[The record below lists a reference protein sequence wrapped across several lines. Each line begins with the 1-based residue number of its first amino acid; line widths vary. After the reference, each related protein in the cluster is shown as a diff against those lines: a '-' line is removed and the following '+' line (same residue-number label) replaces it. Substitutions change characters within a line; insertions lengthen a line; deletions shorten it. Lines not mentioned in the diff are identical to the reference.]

1 MLLCFVLSI
10 LYEIT
15 GLIRLVDGEKSVNFY
30 SGRVEIQVG
39 GEWGTVC
46 GDTWT
51 ENEADVVCH
60 QLGYEYS
67 RSADTRAYYG
77 PGKGRIWLRNVTC
90 DGGESKLTDCTH
102 STDVDSCDHFYDAG
116 VSCITGEFLVGSN
129 CNHCLHLTI
138 FATLLC
144 NTTLPCT

>member
-1 MLLCFVLSI
+1 MLLCFLLSI

-51 ENEADVVCH
+51 ENEADVVCR

-77 PGKGRIWLRNVTC
+77 PGRGRIWLRNVTC

-102 STDVDSCDHFYDAG
+102 STDVDNCDHFYDAG
-116 VSCITGEFLVGSN
+116 VSCIKGEFPVDLEY
-129 CNHCLHLTI
+129 TI
-138 FATLLC
+138 YPQHWKCYITL
-144 NTTLPCT
+144 

>member
-1 MLLCFVLSI
+1 MKLEEKVADI
-10 LYEIT
+10 NLYNNTIVFSFIVIITCT
-15 GLIRLVDGEKSVNFY
+15 GLIKLVNGQKSVHFY

-51 ENEADVVCH
+51 KNEADVVCH

-77 PGKGRIWLRNVTC
+77 PGRGRIWLRNVTC
-90 DGGESKLTDCTH
+90 DGRESKLTDCTH
-102 STDVDSCDHFYDAG
+102 STDADSCDHFQDAG
-116 VSCITGEFLVGSN
+116 VSCSTGEFLK
-129 CNHCLHLTI
+129 
-138 FATLLC
+138 LL
-144 NTTLPCT
+144 